1 MPKIQIKEFD
11 RTGVV
16 QRANVSNIV
25 YLPLATKE
33 AVLLLNKRN
42 KSTTLCSSV
51 KELDESLKINKG
63 ANPEAPWTGSVIDGN
78 NKKATVGYNIA
89 RTLINAGFQV
99 LIEGIVPSGESND
112 IEISDTSIAALKD
125 KSLFDVRFLTA
136 GMFNTAKNLS
146 SIAEIAAVRQDCIA
160 LISLDEDPDKT
171 GEGAFKYTVADI
183 RTAFEGIAAVG
194 AGEAGKYAAG
204 FTPWYETNDVSLI
217 KGVTLDTDEK
227 VYIPAGFGYLF
238 AYANMLANNI
248 AEWKAV
254 AGPQRGIIPG
264 LADVCYDYTSADI
277 EMLQARAKDKEVNL
291 DADTDNVGVAINP
304 ICYVRPNGY
313 LIYGNR
319 TLKDNDGVKKTT
331 AQSFLNIRNSV
342 NAIKKTLYNASRA
355 YVFEQNTDVLF
366 INFKNYVTPI
376 LERMKTSDG
385 LIGYN
390 FVKVATD
397 AKARLRA
404 RLTLI
409 PVDTAEDFEI
419 DVYLVDDLTVTE

>member
-25 YLPLATKE
+25 YLPIATKE
-33 AVLLLNKRN
+33 PVLLLDKRN
-42 KSTTLCSSV
+42 KSTTLFSSA
-51 KELDESLKINKG
+51 KELEGSLSDKID
-63 ANPEAPWTGSVIDGN
+63 TG
-78 NKKATVGYNIA
+78 NKKAVVGYNIA

-99 LIEGIVPSGESND
+99 LIEGIVPSGENND
-112 IEISDTSIAALKD
+112 ITITEDSIADLKD

-136 GMFNTAKNLS
+136 GMFNTAENLS
-146 SIAEIAAVRQDCIA
+146 AIAEIAAARQDCIA

-183 RTAFEGIAAVG
+183 RTAFEGIAAG
-194 AGEAGKYAAG
+194 DKGKYAAG

-217 KGVTLDTDEK
+217 KGVTLHTDEK

-277 EMLQARAKDKEVNL
+277 EMLQARAKGEEVNL
-291 DADTDNVGVAINP
+291 DEDTDNVGVAINP

-313 LIYGNR
+313 IIYGNR
-319 TLKDNDGVKKTT
+319 TLKDNDGAKKTT
-331 AQSFLNIRNSV
+331 AQSFLNIRNGV
-342 NAIKKTLYNASRA
+342 NAIKKTLYNYYMR
-355 YVFEQNTDVLF
+355 E
-366 INFKNYVTPI
+366 
-376 LERMKTSDG
+376 
-385 LIGYN
+385 
-390 FVKVATD
+390 
-397 AKARLRA
+397 
-404 RLTLI
+404 
-409 PVDTAEDFEI
+409 
-419 DVYLVDDLTVTE
+419 